1 MTRQSRQK
9 GIFYETQRPAYYIS
23 SSSAFFC
30 SSLFLAVFRASP
42 GISCDLS
49 ALSDSEKTA
58 PILLWMDNWYSG
70 FSGQSAVLYTYMTL
84 IFREMNYIYLRK
96 TETKRFCRKRGH
108 FFRMN
113 DLKYPDNYLSD
124 KIIFPLLVT
133 TAW

>member
-1 MTRQSRQK
+1 MKWMMTAVWIMTRTYS
-9 GIFYETQRPAYYIS
+9 FSVTEP
-23 SSSAFFC
+23 
-30 SSLFLAVFRASP
+30 LA
-42 GISCDLS
+42 
-49 ALSDSEKTA
+49 DSEKTA
-58 PILLWMDNWYSG
+58 HILLWMDNWYSG